1 MYKFDFSSREYE
13 YFLSKCPFT
22 DEEIEI
28 LKLKRKGKSNI
39 SIAMTVGISERT
51 VGRRIKSIQNKILK
65 ELK

>member
-39 SIAMTVGISERT
+39 AISISMGLSERT
-51 VGRRIKSIQNKILK
+51 VGRRIKSIQNKIIK